1 MIFFL
6 PRGGPPVPP
15 PPPNWNLQSFSIS
28 LSLLFLP
35 QSILPFDGI
44 TRGNAAT
51 EKSRQ
56 LARETHESGPE
67 TILTT
72 AEMPEKTDMQ
82 PMENSLT

>member
-1 MIFFL
+1 MVWNFCIETRNTHLEDIFKH
-6 PRGGPPVPP
+6 
-15 PPPNWNLQSFSIS
+15 
-28 LSLLFLP
+28 
-35 QSILPFDGI
+35 FDGAGVI
-44 TRGNAAT
+44 IGGDAAT